1 MPSCGGVLTLGAA
14 AAPPPARR
22 PRLKWRTSCRGRR
35 WPAARR
41 NGRQGDWSDAR
52 LRTVT
57 TIGDA
62 PAPSTIASA
71 VHSGHKLGG
80 ELDLTVDDP
89 ALNIRCEVTALAD
102 DYPSTGPSAEGRIA
116 APPTQS

>member
-1 MPSCGGVLTLGAA
+1 MAGGDG
-14 AAPPPARR
+14 RDG
-22 PRLKWRTSCRGRR
+22 RGRLPNDSVLR
-35 WPAARR
+35 HLAA
-41 NGRQGDWSDAR
+41 RQGDCADAG

-71 VHSGHKLGG
+71 VHSGHKLDG

-89 ALNIRCEVTALAD
+89 ALNIRRESPVLAD
-102 DYPSTGPSAEGRIA
+102 DYPSIGPSAAVRIA
-116 APPTQS
+116 GLPMHS